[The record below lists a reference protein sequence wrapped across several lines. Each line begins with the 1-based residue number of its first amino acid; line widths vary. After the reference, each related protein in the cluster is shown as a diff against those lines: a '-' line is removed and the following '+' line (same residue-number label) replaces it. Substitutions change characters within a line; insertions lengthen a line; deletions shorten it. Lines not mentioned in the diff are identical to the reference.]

1 MNIEEKLQ
9 HFTKVIL
16 EGVNE
21 ECEKSLAEY
30 KKELDWK
37 FETHK
42 EQHLKEAKVKENAL
56 RDAVEKKTSKEY
68 TMEQLHIKRKIN
80 HKQNEIKA
88 KLFAQVEEELKK
100 FRETEE
106 YRELLVREIKSA
118 IEFAG
123 KSALIVYV
131 GVDDE
136 ELAKDLSKML
146 KVPIEI
152 SDNITKGGMRAEIP
166 RKNILIDNTFETK
179 ISEAKEKFLIL
190 EA

>member
-56 RDAVEKKTSKEY
+56 RDAVEKKASKEY

-80 HKQNEIKA
+80 HKQNEIRA

-100 FRETEE
+100 FHPS
-106 YRELLVREIKSA
+106 LD
-118 IEFAG
+118 
-123 KSALIVYV
+123 LISYHN
-131 GVDDE
+131 
-136 ELAKDLSKML
+136 KQS
-146 KVPIEI
+146 P
-152 SDNITKGGMRAEIP
+152 
-166 RKNILIDNTFETK
+166 
-179 ISEAKEKFLIL
+179 
-190 EA
+190 

>member
-56 RDAVEKKTSKEY
+56 RDAVEKKASKEY

-80 HKQNEIKA
+80 HKQNEIRA
-88 KLFAQVEEELKK
+88 KLFAQVEEKLKK

-106 YRELLVREIKSA
+106 YRELLAKEIKSA

-152 SDNITKGGMRAEIP
+152 SDSIAKGGMRAEIP

-179 ISEAKEKFLIL
+179 ISEAKEKFLIV
-190 EA
+190 